1 MANYGDRHI
10 AGYVAV
16 AAIVLLIVLAVF
28 GSKIFVT
35 SVVPTSSVQNG
46 QFTQVGLASLSS
58 PFYSDYTI
66 TPAVLSGTT
75 QYVNGSAVYSAAVN
89 QTIYGG
95 TDLQATIVFQLS
107 GYVGSLQ
114 LTPLSVFNDSSLI
127 NSSVFGVSSL
137 NIVTYTGGQKV
148 YANNAVILG
157 NELQTGSLSAG
168 QYAIEVETHF
178 NGKVVMPKTAEDVE
192 LFKLDGQLSGT
203 STTGATAF
211 NNFAFDVKS

>member
-35 SVVPTSSVQNG
+35 SVAPVSAQNG
-46 QFTQVGLASLSS
+46 QFTEVGLASLSS

-95 TDLQATIVFQLS
+95 TNLQATIVFQLS
-107 GYVGSLQ
+107 GNVGSLQ

-137 NIVTYTGGQKV
+137 SIVTYTGGQQV
-148 YANNAVILG
+148 YADNAVILG
-157 NELQTGSLSAG
+157 NALQTGALGAG
-168 QYAIEVETHF
+168 QYALEVETHF
-178 NGKVVMPKTAEDVE
+178 NGKVVMPAAAKDIE